1 MRAVPVAILLASL
14 ALLAGGC
21 GSSGQKSNGVEDKT
35 AHEIVQSAA
44 TAAKSASSVHISGSI
59 DAGGPVTID
68 LTLAKNQGGKGEI
81 KTNGMSFQIIST
93 GGKVYFKT
101 DAAALQKLTGA
112 GIAGQLLA
120 GRWIVAPS
128 SLGQVSSFDALTNLT
143 KLFNSLT
150 TSLGV
155 LQKGDTTKINGQPA
169 IAVTSTR
176 KGGGGTL
183 YVATTG
189 QPYPLQLQGSKG
201 NAGTIT
207 FDKWDEPV
215 TISPPANP
223 VDFSKLKG

>member
-1 MRAVPVAILLASL
+1 MRALPVAILVASV
-14 ALLAGGC
+14 ALLAGC
-21 GSSGQKSNGVEDKT
+21 GSSGPKSNGVEDKT
-35 AHEIVQSAA
+35 AHEIVQAA
-44 TAAKSASSVHISGSI
+44 STAAKSASSVHISGSI
-59 DAGGPVTID
+59 TAGGPISID
-68 LTLAKNQGGKGEI
+68 LTLAKGQGGKGEI

-120 GRWIVAPS
+120 GRWIVAPG
-128 SLGQVSSFDALTNLT
+128 SLGQVSSFSALTDLT

-189 QPYPLQLQGSKG
+189 QPFPLQLQGAKG

-207 FDKWDEPV
+207 FDQWNESV
-215 TISPPANP
+215 TISPPANA
-223 VDFSKLKG
+223 VDFSQLKR

>member
-1 MRAVPVAILLASL
+1 VRALPVAILFASV
-14 ALLAGGC
+14 ALLAGC

-35 AHEIVQSAA
+35 ANEIVHAAA
-44 TAAKSASSVHISGSI
+44 TAAKSASSVHISGTI
-59 DAGGPVTID
+59 GAGGPTTID
-68 LTLAKNQGGKGEI
+68 LTLARNEGGKGEL

-112 GIAGQLLA
+112 GIAGQLLE

-128 SLGQVSSFDALTNLT
+128 SLGRVSSFNALTDLT
-143 KLFNSLT
+143 KLFNTLT
-150 TSLGV
+150 SSLGV
-155 LQKGDTTKINGQPA
+155 LRKGDTTKVNGQPA

-189 QPYPLQLQGSKG
+189 QPYPLQLTGSKG
-201 NAGTIT
+201 NAGTIS
-207 FDKWDEPV
+207 FDRWDEPA

-223 VDFSKLKG
+223 VDFSRLTG

>member
-1 MRAVPVAILLASL
+1 
-14 ALLAGGC
+14 
-21 GSSGQKSNGVEDKT
+21 
-35 AHEIVQSAA
+35 
-44 TAAKSASSVHISGSI
+44 
-59 DAGGPVTID
+59 
-68 LTLAKNQGGKGEI
+68 
-81 KTNGMSFQIIST
+81 MSFQIIST

-120 GRWIVAPS
+120 GRWIIAPS

-155 LQKGDTTKINGQPA
+155 LEKGDTTKVNGQPA

-176 KGGGGTL
+176 KNGGGTL

-189 QPYPLQLQGSKG
+189 QPYPLQLKGAKG
-201 NAGTIT
+201 NEGTIT
-207 FDKWDEPV
+207 FDQWDQQV

-223 VDFSKLKG
+223 VDFSQLKR